1 MAGSLG
7 LFRIG
12 SWTWRSSDVVDGEI
26 DDELDFHIAC
36 RVQELVASG
45 MDPQAAEEEARRL
58 FGNRDRIH
66 RECRSIARRRGL
78 WLIAILAMGLMAS
91 ILTIGWLVNRLQ
103 LAEKRNQAMQAL
115 LVALPP
121 ATGANGAVGA
131 SLVAAEK
138 PAPSNEKPAA
148 GAKPAPVKEEPGK
161 GNRDLIGRITDHAG
175 NPVPDA
181 NVLLTFKSWPGGK
194 YTQKAFRQ
202 KSDKEGAFRFE
213 KLYSLRMQNAFLV
226 TILAEGHA
234 MQSQY
239 VLCKESVAVKRLEF
253 KLTPAI
259 EKTILVQ
266 GADGQPLAGV
276 SVWPGSRKPKRG
288 SEDFLI
294 YDQSGTDAGY
304 KTGDD
309 GKVAMSIFDEGDT
322 VELRIRLES
331 AVEPIRLV
339 VDRSPEQIARIDAQ
353 AGIQGTVSDAAGKP
367 VDGAKVLLIRKSW
380 PGGQFQMRNFEARTD
395 AKGKYRF
402 PINVVVEEQEAH
414 LVTIVK
420 DGFAFESRYLVK
432 KPGESI
438 DPFEFRLAPAMK
450 KTIQLRSADG
460 KPLADT
466 KVALSQRK
474 GKDAVEHM
482 IYAVSAPSVTF
493 ATDAEGRVALN
504 YFAEGDEAEL
514 QIVLSDDD
522 SKSLQFTVDREAEQT
537 VPNARK

>member
-12 SWTWRSSDVVDGEI
+12 SWTWRSSDIVDGEI

-45 MDPQAAEEEARRL
+45 MDPQAAEVEARRL

-78 WLIAILAMGLMAS
+78 WLIAFLALGLMAS
-91 ILTIGWLVNRLQ
+91 VVTIGWLVNRLQ

-115 LVALPP
+115 LAALPP
-121 ATGANGAVGA
+121 AAGGNGAVNA
-131 SLVAAEK
+131 TPPAAENPVPVK
-138 PAPSNEKPAA
+138 QKPAA
-148 GAKPAPVKEEPGK
+148 DAKPAPVKGEPGDA
-161 GNRDLIGRITDHAG
+161 NHDLVGKVTDHAG

-202 KSDKEGAFRFE
+202 KSDKDGSFRFE
-213 KLYSLRMQNAFLV
+213 KLYSPRMQNAFLV
-226 TILAEGHA
+226 TILAEGHT
-234 MQSQY
+234 MQSRY
-239 VLCKESVAVKRLEF
+239 HLCKEWVSVTSLDF

-266 GADGQPLAGV
+266 GADGHPLAGV
-276 SVWPGSRKPKRG
+276 SVWPGSLKPKR
-288 SEDFLI
+288 STDEFLI

-309 GKVAMSIFDEGDT
+309 GKVAMSIFDEGDK
-322 VELRIRLES
+322 VELRVRIDKD
-331 AVEPIRLV
+331 VEPIRFV
-339 VDRSPEQIARIDAQ
+339 VDRSPEQTVRINAQ
-353 AGIQGTVSDAAGKP
+353 AGILGTVTDSAGKP
-367 VDGAKVLLIRKSW
+367 VEGAKVLLIRKSW
-380 PGGQFQMRNFEARTD
+380 PGGQFQMRNFEGRTD

-420 DGFAFESRYLVK
+420 EGFAFESRYLVK
-432 KPGESI
+432 NPGESME
-438 DPFEFRLAPAMK
+438 PFEFRLAPAMK

-460 KPLADT
+460 KPLAEA

-474 GKDAVEHM
+474 PKGSDEHM
-482 IYAVSAPSVTF
+482 IYAVSFPSVTF
-493 ATDAEGRVALN
+493 RTDAEGKVALD

-514 QIVLSDDD
+514 QLNLSGDD
-522 SKSLQFTVDREAEQT
+522 SESLQFTVDREPEQA
-537 VPNARK
+537 VQNARK